1 VAYQN
6 GVGGDSIIV
15 RTSDGLGSEQVVA
28 KMPGTVSPRGWS
40 ADGNYIVF
48 EYWARDSHNPGEIW
62 VAPLKPGDAPHA
74 LVRNIS
80 SFGTDLS
87 PDGKWLAYTSEE
99 SGRLEVHVIPFSPV
113 ASTANALAAG
123 RWQISFEGGNQP
135 RWSPSGKE
143 LFFPNPSGT
152 TLYVTSI
159 KAEAGKFESDNPHKL
174 FDLPL
179 HPSWAFYDIGRDG
192 NIYMFRYVGRQGFAL
207 TMLLNWRPSG
217 Q

>member
-1 VAYQN
+1 
-6 GVGGDSIIV
+6 
-15 RTSDGLGSEQVVA
+15 
-28 KMPGTVSPRGWS
+28 
-40 ADGNYIVF
+40 
-48 EYWARDSHNPGEIW
+48 
-62 VAPLKPGDAPHA
+62 
-74 LVRNIS
+74 
-80 SFGTDLS
+80 
-87 PDGKWLAYTSEE
+87 
-99 SGRLEVHVIPFSPV
+99 VIPFSPV
-113 ASTANALAAG
+113 ASPANALASG

-159 KAEAGKFESDNPHKL
+159 KAEAGKFESSNPRKL

-192 NIYMFRYVGRQGFAL
+192 NIYMFRYVGRQSFAL